1 MGSSAFD
8 KFFEE
13 SVPHILEKIFFSL
26 EYESYKTCLEVS
38 HTWQEL
44 LISETYQKIGKA
56 VFHNEIT
63 QDQEKLVKA
72 SKEGNVSL
80 VRRLLLGR
88 MLDVNNDSAIYTTF
102 YVKKTPLKWAAEYG
116 HKDVVKLLLARGA
129 NPNRGDPYGWTPL
142 NSVAHAGQI
151 ST

>member
-56 VFHNEIT
+56 LFHNEIT

-88 MLDVNNDSAIYTTF
+88 MLDVNNENSYN
-102 YVKKTPLKWAAEYG
+102 KRTPLSLAAGYV
-116 HKDVVKLLLARGA
+116 HKDVIKDLRGREA
-129 NPNRGDPYGWTPL
+129 DPNKSDSSQWTPL
-142 NSVAHAGQI
+142 H
-151 ST
+151 